1 MNPNLGLPYG
11 YEASKS
17 KLIKGGGK
25 LEKNSFNPSYDIR
38 IFEHVFGKN
47 KETSKM
53 IDFPKETKRKTQ
65 KKR

>member
-11 YEASKS
+11 YEGSTVS
-17 KLIKGGGK
+17 TMKGGGK
-25 LEKNSFNPSYDIR
+25 MHKNEFNPSYDVK

-47 KETSKM
+47 KTTSQVL
-53 IDFPKETKRKTQ
+53 DLPKEDKRKTQ